1 MYETLC
7 KPVVQ
12 YSLNG
17 EFVKEWHSMRDITR
31 EFGVS
36 LGAIRNCC
44 EGITANLKGYIWMFK
59 GNYSKLKDNVE
70 RTASEQSNYS
80 ELPGEEWREIPGY
93 EGLYQASNLG
103 RIRSKNRHVI
113 RKDGGSSFIRG
124 KIIKQRLFGAGYYYV
139 SLSRNR
145 EVSLCAVH
153 RLVAI
158 TFLPNPY
165 NLPEVNHKDE
175 GRIDNR
181 VENLEWCTHQYN
193 LTYGTINQ
201 RTGLKLRNNPKTSK
215 PVIQYTRDGIFVAE
229 YPSIEE
235 AHRQTGI
242 CQRTIVQVVKGLPR
256 WKTAGGFVWKL
267 KTDTYLKLYETDNPD

>member
-1 MYETLC
+1 MEEIW
-7 KPVVQ
+7 K
-12 YSLNG
+12 
-17 EFVKEWHSMRDITR
+17 DIH
-31 EFGVS
+31 
-36 LGAIRNCC
+36 
-44 EGITANLKGYIWMFK
+44 
-59 GNYSKLKDNVE
+59 
-70 RTASEQSNYS
+70 
-80 ELPGEEWREIPGY
+80 GY
-93 EGLYQASNLG
+93 EGLYQVSNLG
-103 RIRSKNRHVI
+103 RVKSLPRGKQWPYRQTHNNI
-113 RKDGGSSFIRG
+113 RKP
-124 KIIKQRLFGAGYYYV
+124 KLNKNGYLCV
-139 SLSRNR
+139 NLSKENN
-145 EVSLCAVH
+145 VQWFNVH
-153 RLVAI
+153 RLVAM

-201 RTGLKLRNNPKTSK
+201 RTRLKLRNNPKTSK

-267 KTDTYLKLYETDNPD
+267 KTDTYLMLYETDNTD